1 MQDGNI
7 RIKYLHVVC
16 VISFTKCI
24 DLNNK
29 QFSIFFFQ
37 TFLYDKI
44 PIKRIIWIVPNS
56 RILKIS
62 DLIYNTIILFAY
74 NYIAYFF

>member
-29 QFSIFFFQ
+29 QFSIFFSKHFY
-37 TFLYDKI
+37 TIKLLLNELFELYQI
-44 PIKRIIWIVPNS
+44 HGY
-56 RILKIS
+56 LK
-62 DLIYNTIILFAY
+62 
-74 NYIAYFF
+74 